1 MYLDHNATTQPEA
14 RVVAAMVQALEV
26 QWANPSS
33 VHRAGQEV
41 RHAVELARESVA
53 RLIGANPGELVV
65 TSGGT
70 ESANL
75 AVQGSFFRWQGR
87 RDVIVTTPVEHSAV
101 RETAEMLAA
110 RHGAQVVQLAVDSAG
125 VAEPEQLC
133 DVLAEYGNRVACVS
147 VQAANNETGVIQPV
161 EALAAAVKSQGD
173 RGLVFHCD
181 ATQLVGKSPVD
192 VDRLGVDL
200 MTFSPHKFHGPKG
213 VGFLFVRSGKRVAPV
228 MAGGA
233 QERQR
238 RGGTEHVAGIVGA
251 GVAADLARERLA
263 DWYDEQGQPL
273 PGHPEGVRRH
283 FEHCVQ
289 QAVSD
294 CVVNAVGARHGRVW
308 TTSNV
313 AFPRLQA
320 EAILLLLSERGVYA
334 SAGAACSSGSLEP
347 SPVLRAMGMAPEQA
361 HGSVRFSFSHE
372 TELDAID
379 RAVEVVG
386 DVIARLKST
395 LPI

>member
-1 MYLDHNATTQPEA
+1 MKRADPPVYLDHNATTQPEA

-200 MTFSPHKFHGPKG
+200 MTFFPAQVSRAEGGGVLVCAVGQASGPGHGRGGPG
-213 VGFLFVRSGKRVAPV
+213 AAS
-228 MAGGA
+228 GGA
-233 QERQR
+233 GRS
-238 RGGTEHVAGIVGA
+238 T
-251 GVAADLARERLA
+251 
-263 DWYDEQGQPL
+263 W
-273 PGHPEGVRRH
+273 
-283 FEHCVQ
+283 
-289 QAVSD
+289 QALWGLV
-294 CVVNAVGARHGRVW
+294 
-308 TTSNV
+308 
-313 AFPRLQA
+313 
-320 EAILLLLSERGVYA
+320 LLRTW
-334 SAGAACSSGSLEP
+334 
-347 SPVLRAMGMAPEQA
+347 
-361 HGSVRFSFSHE
+361 HGSGWPTGMTS
-372 TELDAID
+372 
-379 RAVEVVG
+379 RANRCPG
-386 DVIARLKST
+386 ILRGSDGTSST
-395 LPI
+395 VCSRQYRIVS